1 MTLYVRG
8 TEIRQL
14 EGGGGRRGKRDLS
27 YNFSLRDNL
36 NSLEVSQC

>member
-8 TEIRQL
+8 TEIRQP
-14 EGGGGRRGKRDLS
+14 EGGGRRGKRGLS